1 MLFSLALLLLAG
13 MLGGELFSRLKLPPL
28 LGMMAAGILIG
39 PYCFNGLD
47 SQLLELS
54 GVLRKIALLIILIRA
69 GLNLKIED
77 LKKAGRPAIL
87 LCFLP
92 ATFEIIAFLIFAP
105 LLLGFDLLEAAIL
118 GCVMAAVSPAVVVPG
133 MLKVIDDGY
142 GQDKAIPQM
151 ILAGAS
157 ADDVYVLVLF
167 SVFTTLASQG
177 SFHAETLL
185 RIPTAILFGAG
196 VGFITGLLLC
206 RLFSWKKSGLQT
218 AAQVLVLLA
227 MGMLF
232 YALED
237 FMTGPVAFSGLIAII
252 VTAMV
257 IGARLPKTGKTLA
270 NGFNQLWK
278 GGEIFLFVLIGAAVN
293 LPYAFRALPV
303 NLLLIILCLLVR
315 SVGVML
321 CVSHTRLT
329 FKEKLFCIA
338 AYLPKATVQA
348 AIGAT
353 PLAMGLAG
361 GESILSCAV
370 TAILFTAPLGA
381 ILIHRLYPIWLT
393 PPKKGKPGREATL
406 QNS

>member
-1 MLFSLALLLLAG
+1 MLFSLALILLAG
-13 MLGGELFSRLKLPPL
+13 IAGGELFSRLKLPPL

-39 PYCFNGLD
+39 PYCLHGLD
-47 SQLLELS
+47 AQILELS

-87 LCFLP
+87 LCFVP

-105 LLLGFDLLEAAIL
+105 LLLGFDLLESAIL
-118 GCVMAAVSPAVVVPG
+118 GTVMAAVSPAVVVPG
-133 MLKVIDDGY
+133 MLKVMNHGY

-157 ADDVYVLVLF
+157 ADDIYVLVLF
-167 SVFTTLASQG
+167 SVFTAMASQG

-185 RIPTAILFGAG
+185 RIPTAILLGILAG
-196 VGFITGLLLC
+196 GLTGVVLS
-206 RLFSWKKSGLQT
+206 RLFSWKKGGLQT
-218 AAQVLVLLA
+218 AIQVLILLA
-227 MGMLF
+227 AGMLF

-237 FMTGPVAFSGLIAII
+237 VMSGPVAFSGLIAIM

-257 IGARLPKTGKTLA
+257 IGAKLPKTGSSLA
-270 NGFNQLWK
+270 GGFNQLWK

-293 LPYAFRALPV
+293 LPYAFRSLPL

-315 SVGVML
+315 SLGVLLCTVG
-321 CVSHTRLT
+321 TRLT
-329 FKEKLFCIA
+329 WKERAFCMI

-381 ILIHRLYPIWLT
+381 ILIHRLYPVLLS
-393 PPKKGKPGREATL
+393 PPFFSQKHKL
-406 QNS
+406 S

>member
-1 MLFSLALLLLAG
+1 MLFSLALILLAG
-13 MLGGELFSRLKLPPL
+13 IAGGELFSRMKLPPL

-39 PYCFNGLD
+39 PYCLNGLD
-47 SQLLELS
+47 AQTLELS

-87 LCFLP
+87 LCFVP

-105 LLLGFDLLEAAIL
+105 LLLGFDLLESAIL
-118 GCVMAAVSPAVVVPG
+118 GTVMAAVSPAVVVPG
-133 MLKVIDDGY
+133 MVKVMNDGY

-157 ADDVYVLVLF
+157 ADDIYVLVLF
-167 SVFTTLASQG
+167 SVFTAMASQG

-185 RIPTAILFGAG
+185 RIPTAILLGVLAG
-196 VGFITGLLLC
+196 GMMGLVLS
-206 RLFSWKKSGLQT
+206 RLFSWKKGGLQT
-218 AAQVLVLLA
+218 AVQVLILLA
-227 MGMLF
+227 VGMLF

-237 FMTGPVAFSGLIAII
+237 VMSGPVAFSGLIAIM

-257 IGARLPKTGKTLA
+257 IGAKLPKTGGSLA
-270 NGFNQLWK
+270 AGFNQLWK

-293 LPYAFRALPV
+293 LPYAFRSLPL
-303 NLLLIILCLLVR
+303 NLLLIALCLLFR
-315 SVGVML
+315 SVGVLL
-321 CVSHTRLT
+321 CTAGTRLT
-329 FKEKLFCIA
+329 WKERVFCIA

-370 TAILFTAPLGA
+370 TAILFTAPFGA
-381 ILIHRLYPIWLT
+381 ILIHRLYPVLLS
-393 PPKKGKPGREATL
+393 PPSVPQR
-406 QNS
+406 

>member
-361 GESILSCAV
+361 GCL
-370 TAILFTAPLGA
+370 
-381 ILIHRLYPIWLT
+381 LYTSPS
-393 PPKKGKPGREATL
+393 PRD
-406 QNS
+406 S